1 MITGLGQID
10 TFISLGLVPRG
21 QKMVLPTPLSN
32 RQLTPINFGSH
43 LINVL
48 DVKWLNYNLQQFV
61 MCEVTVAIKS
71 KVTDTLSNDVRTL
84 DNPGLSC

>member
-1 MITGLGQID
+1 M
-10 TFISLGLVPRG
+10 
-21 QKMVLPTPLSN
+21 LPPPPPLSN

-48 DVKWLNYNLQQFV
+48 DVKWLNYSLQPFV
-61 MCEVTVAIKS
+61 MCEVRVAIQS